1 MCAGDTMI
9 RLQFHGDIKQL
20 LKPRDRA
27 RQTICYL
34 LNRRTSIKDI
44 IESLGV
50 PHTEVGSISTG
61 DVQLDFEYIAL
72 SGEVYDVFANSVT
85 SLPTKAT
92 TLRPTPLSTYRFL
105 VDINVGKIA
114 RLLRMAGLDTAAV
127 LELDPLPNKRE
138 IAQAGSTS
146 NRILLSR
153 DKEILKLRDVT
164 FGRLIRSQDPYQQL
178 KEVIDAY
185 QLHPKLVPF
194 SRCMKCNHMLEAVAK
209 EIIINELEPLTRKYY
224 NKFKRCVSCKC
235 IYWRGTH
242 YQRMRDIIE
251 HLSTQNN

>member
-27 RQTICYL
+27 RQTISYL

-61 DVQLDFEYIAL
+61 DVQLGFDHIAL
-72 SGEVYDVFANSVT
+72 SGEVYDVFANSVK

-92 TLRPTPLSTYRFL
+92 SLRPTPLSRYRFL
-105 VDINVGKIA
+105 VDINVGKLA

-127 LELDPLPNKRE
+127 LEFDPLPF
-138 IAQAGSTS
+138 
-146 NRILLSR
+146 
-153 DKEILKLRDVT
+153 LRV
-164 FGRLIRSQDPYQQL
+164 G
-178 KEVIDAY
+178 
-185 QLHPKLVPF
+185 PF
-194 SRCMKCNHMLEAVAK
+194 
-209 EIIINELEPLTRKYY
+209 
-224 NKFKRCVSCKC
+224 
-235 IYWRGTH
+235 
-242 YQRMRDIIE
+242 Q
-251 HLSTQNN
+251 

>member
-1 MCAGDTMI
+1 MCAGETMI
-9 RLQFHGDIKQL
+9 RLRFHGDIKQI
-20 LKPRDRA
+20 LKPSERA

-50 PHTEVGSISTG
+50 PHTEVGSITTS
-61 DVQLDFEYIAL
+61 DVQLGFEYIAV
-72 SGEVYDVFANSVT
+72 SGEAYDIYSNSVK

-105 VDINVGKIA
+105 VDINVGKLA
-114 RLLRMAGLDTAAV
+114 RLLRMAGFDTEAV
-127 LELDPLPNKRE
+127 LEFDHQPSKRE
-138 IAQAGSTS
+138 IAESGSGS

-164 FGRLIRSQDPYQQL
+164 FGRLIRSQAPYRQL

-185 QLHPKLVPF
+185 QLHPKILPF
-194 SRCMKCNHMLEAVAK
+194 SRCMKCNHMLEPVAK
-209 EIIINELEPLTRKYY
+209 EIINNELEPLTRKYY
-224 NKFKRCVSCKC
+224 NRFKRCVSCKC

-242 YQRMRDIIE
+242 YQRMLDIIE
-251 HLSTQNN
+251 HLSK